1 MPTKISEK
9 KLSIGI
15 VLITLGLVVLL
26 KATLIATPIQVSEV
40 GILLA
45 LVSIVLIITGIMFF
59 KRSMIRMK

>member
-15 VLITLGLVVLL
+15 VLIALGLMVLL
-26 KATLIATPIQVSEV
+26 NATLVATPIKVSEV

-45 LVSIVLIITGIMFF
+45 LVSIVLIIIGIMFF

>member
-15 VLITLGLVVLL
+15 VLIALGLMVLL
-26 KATLIATPIQVSEV
+26 NATLVATPIKVSEV

-45 LVSIVLIITGIMFF
+45 LVSLVLIIIGIMFF

>member
-15 VLITLGLVVLL
+15 VLITLGLAVLL